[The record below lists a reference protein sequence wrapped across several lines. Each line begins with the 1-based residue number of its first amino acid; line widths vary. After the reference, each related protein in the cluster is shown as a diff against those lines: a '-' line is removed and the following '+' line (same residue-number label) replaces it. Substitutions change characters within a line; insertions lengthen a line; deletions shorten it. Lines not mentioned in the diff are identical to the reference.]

1 MKEINSQIALGIAD
15 EQPIF
20 ASALSY
26 FLGKKLP
33 FGSKIRWTVHSG
45 RKLMEK
51 LRTDPV
57 QVLIT
62 ELKLREIDGIDVLE
76 QIKDSYPAT
85 SIIVLSQYDQQK
97 FVKIA
102 FSKGVDGYVS
112 KQSDEDDLLSGITD
126 IIQGNVYMGKGV
138 NLGPKEMKSDAKTNR
153 EKEFIEADRF
163 RTQNGLTER
172 ELEILEKIDSGLNVK
187 QIAKELFISDQ
198 TVAAHKRNLMR
209 KLSVHSSRELLEKT
223 RDHKVL

>member
-1 MKEINSQIALGIAD
+1 MKEINSQIAIGIAD

-26 FLGKKLP
+26 FLEKKLP
-33 FGSKIRWTVHSG
+33 FAPNIRWTVHSG
-45 RKLMEK
+45 RRLMEK
-51 LRTDPV
+51 LRTNPV

-76 QIKDSYPAT
+76 QIKDSYSST
-85 SIIVLSQYDQQK
+85 RILVLSQYDQQK
-97 FVKIA
+97 FVKMA
-102 FSKGVDGYVS
+102 FSKGVDGYVL
-112 KQSDEDDLLSGITD
+112 KQSDESDLLAGITD

-138 NLGPKEMKSDAKTNR
+138 NIGPKKKADNTKTNR
-153 EKEFIEADRF
+153 ENEFAEADRF
-163 RTQNGLTER
+163 RTQNELTDR
-172 ELEILEKIDSGLNVK
+172 ELEILEKINSGLNVK

-209 KLSVHSSRELLEKT
+209 KFSVHSRRELLEKS
-223 RDHKVL
+223 RKHKVL